1 MRLERF
7 RVTNFRSVIDSGW
20 ISCDDVTTLVGV
32 NESGKSNILLALW
45 KLNPASGGEIDAL
58 HDLPV
63 TKLSD
68 LRNKKAETF
77 FIQAVFTLG
86 KSATGI
92 NTDLESSFSAD
103 DELIISR
110 NYEGQYNFSFENE
123 PAKKKFETLQKP
135 RKVKGA
141 AEKPGI
147 EYAELLRVFL
157 NFIPTFIYY
166 SNYGNLT
173 SRIYLPHAVK
183 WLNNESVPGVDIK
196 EDQVRTIRV
205 LFDYVNLKPKE
216 ILELGQ
222 DAEDI
227 ARNRRGNATPTEAEI
242 RKAEADKEK
251 RSLLLQSAGTKLT
264 KEFRNWW
271 KQGEYKFRFG
281 ADGDYFYI
289 WVSDDKRPEEV
300 DLSLRSTGLQWFLS
314 FYIVFLM
321 ECKGDNE
328 SAILLLDEAGLTL
341 HPLAQ
346 KNLAT
351 FFNRLSLVNQLIN
364 TTHSPFIVDSENID
378 RCRVVYTD
386 NHGGTVV
393 SEDLREGSGVIGE
406 KSIFAV
412 HAALG
417 LSVSDVLLQ
426 GCQVVV
432 VEGVSDQFYLNTM
445 KNILIRDKCFA
456 PQREI
461 VFVPAGGAKGI
472 QGISSIISSVNNEL
486 PFVVLDSDKAGE
498 DFKKKLANGLYKD
511 VTDRIV
517 SVKEII
523 GIEKSEIEDLIP
535 FEYIAKPV
543 EKLLGVQDEDD
554 EFEPQKGQPVIPQ
567 IEKYAE
573 ERGIKLETG
582 WKVIVAKSFKKT
594 LFGKKQK
601 AVSEEY
607 KKLWI
612 SLFERISEV

>member
-289 WVSDDKRPEEV
+289 WVSDSMV
-300 DLSLRSTGLQWFLS
+300 S
-314 FYIVFLM
+314 
-321 ECKGDNE
+321 
-328 SAILLLDEAGLTL
+328 ILL
-341 HPLAQ
+341 H
-346 KNLAT
+346 
-351 FFNRLSLVNQLIN
+351 
-364 TTHSPFIVDSENID
+364 
-378 RCRVVYTD
+378 
-386 NHGGTVV
+386 
-393 SEDLREGSGVIGE
+393 
-406 KSIFAV
+406 
-412 HAALG
+412 
-417 LSVSDVLLQ
+417 
-426 GCQVVV
+426 
-432 VEGVSDQFYLNTM
+432 
-445 KNILIRDKCFA
+445 
-456 PQREI
+456 
-461 VFVPAGGAKGI
+461 
-472 QGISSIISSVNNEL
+472 
-486 PFVVLDSDKAGE
+486 
-498 DFKKKLANGLYKD
+498 
-511 VTDRIV
+511 
-517 SVKEII
+517 
-523 GIEKSEIEDLIP
+523 
-535 FEYIAKPV
+535 
-543 EKLLGVQDEDD
+543 
-554 EFEPQKGQPVIPQ
+554 
-567 IEKYAE
+567 
-573 ERGIKLETG
+573 
-582 WKVIVAKSFKKT
+582 
-594 LFGKKQK
+594 
-601 AVSEEY
+601 
-607 KKLWI
+607 
-612 SLFERISEV
+612 RISDGM